1 MSTLRVIVRITA
13 VMCIA
18 GIVVTGC
25 GRKGN
30 LDKPSPP
37 IEQQNLRKNSSQ
49 PQQNTAPDRPLLL
62 DPLL

>member
-1 MSTLRVIVRITA
+1 MSTLRVIVRITT

-30 LDKPSPP
+30 LDKPSTP

-49 PQQNTAPDRPLLL
+49 PQQNTVPDRPFLL